1 MQEMTLYWQ
10 LGKWRDLVA
19 LYQQQDM
26 NVCTHRAR
34 LTVLASVGLC
44 QLNRHEEARHCLV
57 HALQWGARPAEVLA
71 LLASGVHN
79 TLGLASLIRGQAER
93 AHMHFRQA
101 VSEQHD
107 AAPGQAT
114 ARARAQTDWL
124 IESCPRLGY
133 SVEMLRE
140 AARYQPLEYSSDA
153 DRCSLAHAWQCW
165 VKGEWGALVKVDKA
179 MLDHHPDRA
188 ELVSLAAAGYQQ
200 LGDVDS
206 EQRCARLALDW
217 GIAKTWLKALLM
229 SGIYSRMARAATLA
243 RKYEEASRYFRQA
256 MEVRSMT
263 HVPEFHLALENRVRN
278 QLADF
283 EEEDVVRVRS
293 ALNLN
298 H

>member
-1 MQEMTLYWQ
+1 MHEMTLYWQ

-26 NVCTHRAR
+26 SVCTHRTR

-57 HALQWGARPAEVLA
+57 QALQWGARPAEVLA

-79 TLGLASLIRGQAER
+79 TLGLASLIRNQAER

-140 AARYQPLEYSSDA
+140 AAHYQPLDYSSDA
-153 DRCSLAHAWQCW
+153 DRRSLAHAWQYW
-165 VKGEWGALVKVDKA
+165 IKGEWGALVKVDKA
-179 MLDHHPDRA
+179 MLDQHPDRA
-188 ELVSLAAAGYQQ
+188 ELISLAAAGYQQ
-200 LGDVDS
+200 LEDVDN
-206 EQRCARLALDW
+206 EQRCIQLALDW
-217 GIAKTWLKALLM
+217 GIAKAWLKALLV
-229 SGIYSRMARAATLA
+229 SGIQNRMARAATLA
-243 RKYEEASRYFRQA
+243 RRYEEASYYFSRA

-263 HVPEFHLALENRVRN
+263 HAPELNLALEERIKY
-278 QLADF
+278 QLADL
-283 EEEDVVRVRS
+283 EEGDIDQVRS
-293 ALNLN
+293 ALNLQY
-298 H
+298 